1 MGQAFKK
8 DTADKLTKMLEVTTR
23 SGTSAKAFAPI
34 EGRPHV
40 SVAGKT
46 GTLMFEKPKRLVS
59 WFAGFAP
66 SRKPEV
72 AVAVLLANDEKWW
85 RKGNEVARDVLDAYF
100 DTAGR

>member
-1 MGQAFKK
+1 
-8 DTADKLTKMLEVTTR
+8 
-23 SGTSAKAFAPI
+23 
-34 EGRPHV
+34 
-40 SVAGKT
+40 
-46 GTLMFEKPKRLVS
+46 MFEKPKRLVS